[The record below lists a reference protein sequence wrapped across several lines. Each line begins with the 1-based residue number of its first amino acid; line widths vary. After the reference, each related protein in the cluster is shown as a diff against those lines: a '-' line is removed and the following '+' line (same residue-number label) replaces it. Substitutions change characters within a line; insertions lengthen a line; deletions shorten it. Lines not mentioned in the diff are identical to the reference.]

1 MEHVRQELDRL
12 LRERGSGY
20 AAISRMLG
28 RNPSYIQQFIK
39 RGSPKTLEPDDR
51 RMLASFLG
59 VDEHVLG
66 GPEKSDNDGMVEIP
80 ILDVQASAGFGAIAA
95 SENAYTRFGF
105 DERWL
110 RALTPA
116 KSASL
121 SIVRVLGDSMEPT
134 LSDGDEVLV
143 DASDHAC
150 RLRDGIYVLRT
161 DDVLAVKRIAIKPGA
176 KQITVASD
184 NPAYPTWNDMD
195 RSAVH
200 VVGRVIWFGR
210 AL

>member
-1 MEHVRQELDRL
+1 MGIRDTL
-12 LRERGSGY
+12 GS
-20 AAISRMLG
+20 AAC
-28 RNPSYIQQFIK
+28 Q
-39 RGSPKTLEPDDR
+39 
-51 RMLASFLG
+51 
-59 VDEHVLG
+59 EHVLG
-66 GPEKSDNDGMVEIP
+66 GPEKSENDGMVEIH

-143 DASDHAC
+143 DASDHGA

-176 KQITVASD
+176 RQITVASD

-195 RSAVH
+195 RSEVH